1 MRSRLALLIVLLVGA
16 ALVPGSA
23 GPASA
28 ANIFPSG
35 TGRGIDIASYQHP
48 GGAAIDWN
56 AVKGAG
62 SDYAFIKATEGV
74 SYTNPYFAQDWV
86 ASYGA
91 GLARGAYHYAQPTA
105 NPQTAVDQ
113 ANAFI
118 AAAGTSR
125 EPGAMPPM
133 LDLET
138 ANGLTPAQLVTWT
151 QRFLDTVQQLTGRK
165 ALIYTYP
172 YFWKNQMGNSS
183 AFTSYPLF
191 IADYRDLSGNSQP
204 ALPLPGGWQ
213 QWTFW
218 QYSSSGQIPGINS
231 PAVDLDRAAN
241 PNLSGLTYDGWT
253 PPPAPVT
260 PSTPPDLSPYSGL
273 VLQIGSKGAAV
284 AALQQALQIA
294 PVDGDF
300 GPQTQAAVMAFQ
312 TAQGLPSN
320 GIVGPETWT
329 ALGAPAPSPSP
340 SPTTSPSPSPSPT
353 PSGVPVAAG
362 GTVSS
367 VPGQSVPTTAKP
379 LLVSVTSK
387 AAGRVVFAA
396 VTAPKVPSGM
406 RALAAGSRVTAP
418 AGALTLSFALAPAS
432 LPAGSLPSDV
442 HVLLN
447 GALVPGCTAGATGPC
462 VVSTART
469 ASALSYKVTSP
480 SGGDWTFAVDR
491 LGRIAGADRIGTAAA
506 VSQATTVAGAAK
518 AAVLA
523 RSDGYADA
531 LAGAPLAAAK
541 GGPLLLTGST
551 ALAPTAGQELT
562 RALPRGGTVY
572 LLGGTAAV
580 GADVARQ
587 VEALGFRT
595 ARLAGNDRYATAA
608 AIATA
613 INPTGPLL
621 LTTGT
626 GFADALAAGAA
637 AAQVKGAVLL
647 TAGDRPAAATATF
660 LAAHPGLS
668 IYAVGGPAL
677 RAHPKAQ
684 PVVGADRYATGVAVA
699 RTFFP
704 SATGIGLASGASF
717 PDALAAGPAM
727 GATGQ
732 PLLLT
737 GSSTLSPA
745 VAAYLGS
752 VSTAGAH
759 LFGGTAAL
767 SKGVS
772 DSVLAKLR

>member
-1 MRSRLALLIVLLVGA
+1 VLLVGA

-23 GPASA
+23 GPAA
-28 ANIFPSG
+28 AASIFPSG

-48 GGAAIDWN
+48 NGAPIDWN

-62 SDYAFIKATEGV
+62 SDYVFVKATEGV
-74 SYTNPYFAQDWV
+74 TYKNPYFRQDWTG
-86 ASYGA
+86 SYAA
-91 GLARGAYHYAQPTA
+91 GLARGAYHYAQPNA
-105 NPQTAVDQ
+105 NLQSAVDQ

-118 AAAGTSR
+118 AYAGTSR
-125 EPGAMPPM
+125 EPGTMPPT

-138 ANGLTPAQLVTWT
+138 ANGLTAAQLVAWT
-151 QRFLDTVQQLTGRK
+151 QRFLDTVQQLTGRR

-172 YFWKNQMGNSS
+172 HFWRTAMGNST

-191 IADYRDLSGNSQP
+191 LADYRDLSGNSQP
-204 ALPLPGGWQ
+204 GLPLPGGWQ
-213 QWTFW
+213 SWTFW
-218 QYSSSGQIPGINS
+218 QYSSSGQIPGIAS
-231 PAVDLDRAAN
+231 QAVDLDRAAN
-241 PNLSGLTYDGWT
+241 PNLSALTFDGWT
-253 PPPAPVT
+253 PPVAPT
-260 PSTPPDLSPYSGL
+260 TPPDLSPYSGL
-273 VLQIGSKGAAV
+273 VLQIGSKGPAV
-284 AALQQALQIA
+284 VALQQALRIT

-300 GPQTQAAVMAFQ
+300 GPQTQAAVKAFQ
-312 TAQGLPSN
+312 TAEGLPAN

-340 SPTTSPSPSPSPT
+340 TPSPSPSPKPSPT
-353 PSGVPVAAG
+353 PSGVPVPAG

-367 VPGQSVPTTAKP
+367 APGQTVPTTTKP

-396 VTAPKVPSGM
+396 VTAPKVPAGM
-406 RALAAGSRVTAP
+406 RALAAGARVTAP
-418 AGALTLSFALAPAS
+418 AGTLTLSFALAPAS
-432 LPAGSLPSDV
+432 LPPGSLPTDV
-442 HVLLN
+442 RVVRN
-447 GALVPGCTAGATGPC
+447 GAPVPACTAGAAGPC

-469 ASALSYKVTSP
+469 LTALTYKVTSP

-523 RSDGYADA
+523 RADGYADA
-531 LAGAPLAAAK
+531 LAGAPLAATK
-541 GGPLLLTGST
+541 GGPLLLTGSATLAT
-551 ALAPTAGQELT
+551 ATGKELSRT
-562 RALPRGGTVY
+562 LPRGATVY

-580 GADVARQ
+580 SADVARQ

-595 ARLAGNDRYATAA
+595 ARLAGGDRYATAA

-613 INPTGPLL
+613 VNPTGPLL

-647 TAGDRPAAATATF
+647 TAGDRPAAATAAF
-660 LAAHPGLS
+660 LAARPGATT
-668 IYAVGGPAL
+668 YAVGGPAQ
-677 RAHPKAQ
+677 RAHPRAQ
-684 PVVGADRYATGVAVA
+684 AVVGADRFATAVAVA

-704 SATGIGLASGASF
+704 SATGIGIASGASF

-737 GSSTLSPA
+737 ASSSLSPA
-745 VAAYLGS
+745 VAGYLGS
-752 VSTAGAH
+752 VPTAGAH

-767 SKGVS
+767 SS
-772 DSVLAKLR
+772 SVATSVKTALR